1 MILIN
6 LRATLKKLHKN
17 SETYTQHNYLFKTVF
32 LVLVKFICTQICY
45 TSTSLFFSFHLSG
58 PLNNNKALYMK
69 IAVCINTL
77 PQQCSSDLKKF
88 FIPNTKQKHDVIDH
102 ISTKYR
108 KCCKCCILYTRLK
121 N

>member
-1 MILIN
+1 M
-6 LRATLKKLHKN
+6 LHF
-17 SETYTQHNYLFKTVF
+17 YF
-32 LVLVKFICTQICY
+32 FIFY
-45 TSTSLFFSFHLSG
+45 FHLSG

-69 IAVCINTL
+69 ITVCINTL

-88 FIPNTKQKHDVIDH
+88 FIPNTNQKHDVIDH

-121 N
+121 IKVFKPNVFGCLSSSGLQR